1 MFSRAESYKTL
12 GCFPPSHL
20 ASVVRGRQEHH
31 MCSVLAP
38 SYDTR
43 PPPILEAR
51 PGSPSWQDYPSH
63 LPHTSHTSHSVSWG
77 CFKAGWDVNVLSDGL
92 QGRVSPGSQ
101 PTPDPSPTPEYH
113 RLDFSQSSPTLVIT
127 SVPVTRFTTRMRP
140 VLKDSWSIF
149 KKKIV
154 SLQASYLIPVSG
166 IWIRKQ

>member
-20 ASVVRGRQEHH
+20 AGVVRGRQEHH

-43 PPPILEAR
+43 PPHVLEAT

-63 LPHTSHTSHSVSWG
+63 LPHTSPTSHSVSWG

-92 QGRVSPGSQ
+92 QGRVIPGSQ
-101 PTPDPSPTPEYH
+101 PTPAPPPHRSITDWISVSPLP
-113 RLDFSQSSPTLVIT
+113 L
-127 SVPVTRFTTRMRP
+127 
-140 VLKDSWSIF
+140 SWSRQSQWQDLPPEWGQSW
-149 KKKIV
+149 KIHDQF
-154 SLQASYLIPVSG
+154 LR
-166 IWIRKQ
+166 RK